1 MQYAH
6 PSESDLRRQ
15 SEDELENLK
24 DYLDDDRFLD
34 EYQVSGSSPITF
46 VFLSLIISESY

>member
-15 SEDELENLK
+15 SEDELENLMMIDSLTSIK
-24 DYLDDDRFLD
+24 SQDPAPLFLF
-34 EYQVSGSSPITF
+34 SS
-46 VFLSLIISESY
+46 V

>member
-34 EYQVSGSSPITF
+34 EYQVSGSSPIIF
-46 VFLSLIISESY
+46 VFLSLIICESY